1 MECITALREELFW
14 VGGNDRRLALFENA
28 FPIPKGI
35 SYNAYLW
42 LDEKTVLLDTV
53 DQAIGALFFENLKA
67 GLQGR
72 ALDYVLVNHME
83 PDHCAT
89 LGELC
94 RLYPEA
100 TLVCSAKAAMM
111 IGQFFSDDLVARVKT
126 VAEGDK
132 LQTGKRCFAFYMAP
146 MVHWPEVMVSYEET
160 TGTLFSADA
169 FGTFGAVSGLLFAD
183 ELDFE
188 RDWLGEARRYYA
200 NIVGKYGA
208 PVQALLKKAAGLK
221 IDMLCPLHG
230 PIWRKNI
237 AWYVE
242 KYRLWSSYQ
251 PEDDG
256 VLIAYASIYGHTEN
270 AAEVLAAFLREA
282 GVKRIEMADVSV
294 TNASYLVSEAFRLGK
309 LALLSPTYNMGV
321 FPAMEALLA
330 ELKAHNLQNRKIA
343 LVENGSWSPAAGKL
357 MRETLE
363 GMKNMT
369 IVEPFVS
376 IRSALKTEQREQLR
390 VLAKALAE
398 A

>member
-28 FPIPKGI
+28 FPIPKGV

-208 PVQALLKKAAGLK
+208 PVQALLKKVAGLRV
-221 IDMLCPLHG
+221 DMLCPLHG

>member
-28 FPIPKGI
+28 FPIPKGV

-53 DQAIGALFFENLKA
+53 DKAIGALFFENLKA

-72 ALDYVLVNHME
+72 TLDYVLVNHME

-208 PVQALLKKAAGLK
+208 PVQALLKKVAGLRV
-221 IDMLCPLHG
+221 DMLCPLHG

-330 ELKAHNLQNRKIA
+330 DLKAHNLQNRKIA

>member
-28 FPIPKGI
+28 FPIPKGV

-111 IGQFFSDDLVARVKT
+111 IGQFFSDDLAARVKT

-169 FGTFGAVSGLLFAD
+169 FGTFGALPGLLFAD

-188 RDWLGEARRYYA
+188 HDWLGEARRYYA

-270 AAEVLAAFLREA
+270 AAEVFASFLREA

-294 TNASYLVSEAFRLGK
+294 TDASYLVSEAFRLSK
-309 LALLSPTYNMGV
+309 LALFSPTYNMGV

-330 ELKAHNLQNRKIA
+330 DMKAHNLQNRKIA
-343 LVENGSWSPAAGKL
+343 LAENGSWSPAAGKL

-390 VLAKALAE
+390 VLAKALA
-398 A
+398 